1 VAEEEAKQG
10 GQADDD
16 HAGVAKAAEEAA
28 ERAAAL
34 ASLTAKVEAEKVA
47 LADAKALQVD
57 LEAATEDAM
66 PSLEKRAEGLGI
78 TTSAPSPLSKGL
90 GALFDKAAAAKP
102 RAEKPPSASGD
113 AAKAT
118 KAKASL
124 PEDLAEALAS
134 LALASG
140 SAGMDKVAEQFRD
153 AHEGR
158 NLTKREVKDW
168 LDLHLLR
175 DTKAGWRRR
184 TVAEAAEAKA
194 AFEAKAAAKPP
205 AAGGGAA
212 AEEGAKT
219 KGEKRKPGGDP
230 AALGAPPSSGK
241 KGKSDGGSQK
251 QKASPKK
258 RKSGPSAGPV
268 VAGNSSVASS
278 ILRAPKKPPA
288 ARAIFSKAKRAEVR
302 EGMRAV
308 EGEGATTSSLS
319 LSVEAELL
327 KRWGLLPAAE
337 VLTYEAQARVEAD
350 KYTRDL
356 KVYKEAVAAMEREA
370 SKADAALP
378 KKAKGDAPP
387 NELAIP
393 KKSSA
398 GGTST
403 PRDGSGLAA
412 AAGAA
417 PQAAPLSPS
426 KSSPFSIP
434 KKAKPAQDQGA
445 ASAVSEP

>member
-1 VAEEEAKQG
+1 V
-10 GQADDD
+10 
-16 HAGVAKAAEEAA
+16 
-28 ERAAAL
+28 
-34 ASLTAKVEAEKVA
+34 
-47 LADAKALQVD
+47 
-57 LEAATEDAM
+57 
-66 PSLEKRAEGLGI
+66 
-78 TTSAPSPLSKGL
+78 
-90 GALFDKAAAAKP
+90 
-102 RAEKPPSASGD
+102 
-113 AAKAT
+113 
-118 KAKASL
+118 
-124 PEDLAEALAS
+124 
-134 LALASG
+134 
-140 SAGMDKVAEQFRD
+140 
-153 AHEGR
+153 
-158 NLTKREVKDW
+158 
-168 LDLHLLR
+168 
-175 DTKAGWRRR
+175 
-184 TVAEAAEAKA
+184 
-194 AFEAKAAAKPP
+194 
-205 AAGGGAA
+205 
-212 AEEGAKT
+212 
-219 KGEKRKPGGDP
+219 
-230 AALGAPPSSGK
+230 
-241 KGKSDGGSQK
+241 
-251 QKASPKK
+251 ASP
-258 RKSGPSAGPV
+258 V
-268 VAGNSSVASS
+268 
-278 ILRAPKKPPA
+278 LRAPKKPPA

-403 PRDGSGLAA
+403 PRDGSGLSA